1 MAGREPPPR
10 LRKVVGVDLGG
21 TKMLGGVVDEHL
33 EVHARVL
40 REVHGM
46 KQAEIVETAVE
57 AVEELR
63 SSVPDV
69 DAVAFGIPCLIDQTT
84 GVAVIAV
91 NLDIENFRFRDAMEE
106 RLGLP
111 VFIDNDGN
119 VTTLVEQRFGA
130 AKGATD
136 VVGLTIGTGI
146 GGGLVLNDRL
156 YRGHWGAG
164 AELGHMVVDEDGPR
178 CQGNCPNR
186 GCLESVASGTAIG
199 REGRLAAEEEP
210 DSEVGK
216 ALANNQEITG
226 ALVTTLALGGDEVSR
241 MVLGHV
247 GRLLGVGLSSI
258 SNIFNPEVIVVGGGA
273 MAAGDLLLEPARE
286 ELRARG
292 LPPNRDQ
299 VRVVPAKFGPEAG
312 MLGAAA
318 MALHDLEL
326 AEMAEPPT

>member
-1 MAGREPPPR
+1 
-10 LRKVVGVDLGG
+10 
-21 TKMLGGVVDEHL
+21 VVDEHL
-33 EVHARVL
+33 EVHARLL
-40 REVHGM
+40 RQVHGM
-46 KQAEIVETAVE
+46 KQEELIEVAVS
-57 AVEELR
+57 AVQELR

-69 DAVAFGIPCLIDQTT
+69 DAVGFGIPCLIDQTT
-84 GVAVIAV
+84 GIAVIAV
-91 NLDIENFRFRDAMEE
+91 NLDIQDVPFREIMRE

-119 VTTLVEQRFGA
+119 VTTLVETRFGA
-130 AKGATD
+130 AKGASD

-186 GCLESVASGTAIG
+186 GCLEAVASGNAIG
-199 REGRLAAEEEP
+199 REGRIAAEEEP
-210 DSEVGK
+210 DSELGR
-216 ALANNQEITG
+216 ALAGDQKITG

-241 MVLGHV
+241 IVIGHV
-247 GRLLGVGLSSI
+247 GRLLGVGLSSL
-258 SNIFNPEVIVVGGGA
+258 SNIFNPEVIVIGGGA

-312 MLGAAA
+312 MLGAAV
-318 MALHDLEL
+318 MALDELEL
-326 AEMAEPPT
+326 ETERAARGA

>member
-1 MAGREPPPR
+1 MVGREAPPR
-10 LRKVVGVDLGG
+10 LRKVVGIDLGG
-21 TKMLGGVVDEHL
+21 TKLLGGVVDEHL
-33 EVHARVL
+33 EVHARLL
-40 REVHGM
+40 REVRGM
-46 KQAEIVETAVE
+46 KQAELIETAVA

-69 DAVAFGIPCLIDQTT
+69 DAVGFGIPCLIDQTT
-84 GVAVIAV
+84 GIAVIAV
-91 NLDIENFRFRDAMEE
+91 NLDIQDFPFREVMRE

-119 VTTLVEQRFGA
+119 VTTLVEARFGA
-130 AKGATD
+130 AKGSSD

-146 GGGLVLNDRL
+146 GGGLVLNGRL

-164 AELGHMVVDEDGPR
+164 AELGHMVVDENGPR

-186 GCLESVASGTAIG
+186 GCLEAVASGTAIG

-210 DSEVGK
+210 DSDLGR
-216 ALANNQEITG
+216 ALAGDERITG

-241 MVLGHV
+241 IVIGHV

-273 MAAGDLLLEPARE
+273 MAAGDLILEPARE

-299 VRVVPAKFGPEAG
+299 VRVLPAKFGPEAG
-312 MLGAAA
+312 MLGAAV
-318 MALHDLEL
+318 MALDELEL
-326 AEMAEPPT
+326 AAQAA

>member
-1 MAGREPPPR
+1 MAGRQPPPR
-10 LRKVVGVDLGG
+10 LRRVVGVDLGG
-21 TKMLGGVVDEHL
+21 TKLLGGVVDEHL

-46 KQAEIVETAVE
+46 KQAEIVETAVA

-63 SSVPDV
+63 AEVPDI
-69 DAVAFGIPCLIDQTT
+69 DAVGFGIPCLIDQTT
-84 GVAVIAV
+84 GIAVIAV
-91 NLDIENFRFRDAMEE
+91 NLDLADFPFRDVMEE

-119 VTTLVEQRFGA
+119 VTTLVEARFGA
-130 AKGATD
+130 AKGASD

-186 GCLESVASGTAIG
+186 GCLEAVASGTAIG
-199 REGRLAAEEEP
+199 REGVMAGEEEP
-210 DSEVGK
+210 DSELGK
-216 ALANNQEITG
+216 ALIAEQRITG
-226 ALVTTLALGGDEVSR
+226 ALVTTLGLGGDEVSR
-241 MVLGHV
+241 MVLGQI

-258 SNIFNPEVIVVGGGA
+258 SNIFNPEVIVIGGGA

-312 MLGAAA
+312 MLGAAV
-318 MALHDLEL
+318 MALDELEV
-326 AEMAEPPT
+326 AAKAA

>member
-1 MAGREPPPR
+1 
-10 LRKVVGVDLGG
+10 
-21 TKMLGGVVDEHL
+21 
-33 EVHARVL
+33 
-40 REVHGM
+40 
-46 KQAEIVETAVE
+46 
-57 AVEELR
+57 
-63 SSVPDV
+63 
-69 DAVAFGIPCLIDQTT
+69 LIDQST

-91 NLDIENFRFRDAMEE
+91 NLDIENLRFRDVMQE
-106 RLGLP
+106 RLGLR
-111 VFIDNDGN
+111 VFMDNDGN
-119 VTTLVEQRFGA
+119 VTTLVEARFGA
-130 AKGATD
+130 GNGASD

-146 GGGLVLNDRL
+146 GGGLVLNGRV

-186 GCLESVASGTAIG
+186 GCLEAVASGTAIG
-199 REGRLAAEEEP
+199 REGVIAAEEEP
-210 DSEVGK
+210 ESELGQ
-216 ALANNQEITG
+216 ALAGDQNITG

-247 GRLLGVGLSSI
+247 GRQLGVGLSSI
-258 SNIFNPEVIVVGGGA
+258 ANIFNPEVVVIGGGA

-312 MLGAAA
+312 MLGAAV
-318 MALHDLEL
+318 MAFDEL
-326 AEMAEPPT
+326 DHADR

>member
-1 MAGREPPPR
+1 MTGREAPPR

-21 TKMLGGVVDEHL
+21 TKLLGGVVDEHL

-40 REVHGM
+40 REVRGM
-46 KQAEIVETAVE
+46 KQADVVETAVA

-63 SSVPDV
+63 AAVPDI
-69 DAVAFGIPCLIDQTT
+69 DAVGFGIPCLIDQTT
-84 GVAVIAV
+84 GIAVIAV
-91 NLDIENFRFRDAMEE
+91 NLDIQDFPFRDVMHE

-111 VFIDNDGN
+111 VFMDNDGN
-119 VTTLVEQRFGA
+119 VTTLVETRFGA
-130 AKGATD
+130 AKGASD
-136 VVGLTIGTGI
+136 VVGLTVGTGI
-146 GGGLVLNDRL
+146 GGGLVLNGRP

-186 GCLESVASGTAIG
+186 GCLEAVASGVAIG
-199 REGRLAAEEEP
+199 REGTMAAEEEP
-210 DSEVGK
+210 DSELGK
-216 ALANNQEITG
+216 ALAADQKITG

-241 MVLGHV
+241 IVIGHV

-258 SNIFNPEVIVVGGGA
+258 SNIFNPELIVVGGGA

-312 MLGAAA
+312 MLGAAV
-318 MALHDLEL
+318 MALDELEL
-326 AEMAEPPT
+326 AAQAA

>member
-1 MAGREPPPR
+1 
-10 LRKVVGVDLGG
+10 VIGVDLGG
-21 TKMLGGVVDEHL
+21 SKLLGGVIDEHL

-40 REVHGM
+40 REVHGL
-46 KQAEIVETAVE
+46 KQAKIVETAVE
-57 AVEELR
+57 AVSELR
-63 SSVPDV
+63 ESVPDV
-69 DAVAFGIPCLIDQTT
+69 DAVGFGIPCLIDQST

-111 VFIDNDGN
+111 VFMDNDGN

-130 AKGATD
+130 AKGASD

-146 GGGLVLNDRL
+146 GGGLVLNGRL

-199 REGRLAAEEEP
+199 REGRVAAEDEP
-210 DSEVGK
+210 DSELGK
-216 ALANNQEITG
+216 ALAADQEITG

-241 MVLGHV
+241 MVLGHI
-247 GRLLGVGLSSI
+247 GRLLGVGLSNL

-273 MAAGDLLLEPARE
+273 MHAGDLLLEPARE

-299 VRVVPAKFGPEAG
+299 IQVVAAKFGPEAG
-312 MLGAAA
+312 MLGAAV
-318 MALHDLEL
+318 MALDELEVGTS
-326 AEMAEPPT
+326 ARSSARR

>member
-1 MAGREPPPR
+1 MAGRKPPPR
-10 LRKVVGVDLGG
+10 LRRVGGVDLGG
-21 TKMLGGVVDEHL
+21 TKLLGGVVDEHL
-33 EVHARVL
+33 EVHARVH

-63 SSVPDV
+63 SAVPDIE
-69 DAVAFGIPCLIDQTT
+69 AVGFGIPCLIDQTT
-84 GVAVIAV
+84 GIAVIAV
-91 NLDIENFRFRDAMEE
+91 NLDIQHYPFRDEMEK

-111 VFIDNDGN
+111 VFLDNDGN
-119 VTTLVEQRFGA
+119 VTTLVETRFGA
-130 AKGATD
+130 AKGAED

-146 GGGLVLNDRL
+146 GGGLVLSGRL

-178 CQGNCPNR
+178 CQGNCPNQ
-186 GCLESVASGTAIG
+186 GCLEAVASGTAIG
-199 REGRLAAEEEP
+199 REGLMAAEEEP
-210 DSEVGK
+210 DSELGK
-216 ALANNQEITG
+216 ALIADQPITG
-226 ALVTTLALGGDEVSR
+226 TLVTTLALGGDEVSR
-241 MVLGHV
+241 MVLGQI

-258 SNIFNPEVIVVGGGA
+258 SNIFNPEVIVIGGGA

-299 VRVVPAKFGPEAG
+299 VEVVPAKFGPEAG
-312 MLGAAA
+312 MLGAAV
-318 MALHDLEL
+318 MALDEL
-326 AEMAEPPT
+326 HLAAEAA

>member
-1 MAGREPPPR
+1 
-10 LRKVVGVDLGG
+10 VIGVDLGG
-21 TKMLGGVVDEHL
+21 TKLLGGVVDEHL

-40 REVHGM
+40 REVHGF
-46 KQAEIVETAVE
+46 KQADVIETAVS
-57 AVEELR
+57 AVKELR
-63 SSVPDV
+63 DSVPDV
-69 DAVAFGIPCLIDQTT
+69 EAVGFGIPCLIDQTT
-84 GVAVIAV
+84 GIAVIAV
-91 NLDIENFRFRDAMEE
+91 NLDLQDVPFRDIMTE

-111 VFIDNDGN
+111 VFMDNDGN
-119 VTTLVEQRFGA
+119 VATLVETRFGA
-130 AKGATD
+130 ARGASD

-186 GCLESVASGTAIG
+186 GCLEAVASGTALG
-199 REGRLAAEEEP
+199 REGMIAAEEEP
-210 DSEVGK
+210 ESELGQ
-216 ALANNQEITG
+216 ALSGDQKITG

-241 MVLGHV
+241 MVIGHV
-247 GRLLGVGLSSI
+247 GRQLGVGLSSI
-258 SNIFNPEVIVVGGGA
+258 CNIFNPEVIVIGGGA

-292 LPPNRDQ
+292 LPPSRDQ

-312 MLGAAA
+312 MLGAAV
-318 MALHDLEL
+318 MAFDELHL
-326 AEMAEPPT
+326 AAEAA

>member
-1 MAGREPPPR
+1 MI
-10 LRKVVGVDLGG
+10 GVDLGG
-21 TKMLGGVVDEHL
+21 SKLLGGVIDEHL

-40 REVHGM
+40 REVHGL
-46 KQAEIVETAVE
+46 KQAKIVETAVE
-57 AVEELR
+57 AVSELR
-63 SSVPDV
+63 ESVPDV
-69 DAVAFGIPCLIDQTT
+69 DAVGFGIPCLIDQST

-111 VFIDNDGN
+111 VFMDNDGN

-130 AKGATD
+130 AKGASD

-146 GGGLVLNDRL
+146 GGGLVLNGRL

-199 REGRLAAEEEP
+199 REGRVAAEDEP
-210 DSEVGK
+210 DSELGK
-216 ALANNQEITG
+216 ALAADQEITG

-241 MVLGHV
+241 MVLGHI
-247 GRLLGVGLSSI
+247 GRLLGVGLSNL

-273 MAAGDLLLEPARE
+273 MHAGDLLLEPARE

-299 VRVVPAKFGPEAG
+299 IQVVAAKFGPEAG
-312 MLGAAA
+312 MLGAAV
-318 MALHDLEL
+318 MALDELEL
-326 AEMAEPPT
+326 AAAAV

>member
-1 MAGREPPPR
+1 
-10 LRKVVGVDLGG
+10 VIGVDLGG
-21 TKMLGGVVDEHL
+21 SKLLGGVVDEHL

-40 REVHGM
+40 REVHGLN
-46 KQAEIVETAVE
+46 QAKIVETAVE
-57 AVEELR
+57 AVNELR
-63 SSVPDV
+63 ESVPDIE
-69 DAVAFGIPCLIDQTT
+69 AVGFGIPCLIDQST

-106 RLGLP
+106 ALGLP
-111 VFIDNDGN
+111 VFMDNDGN
-119 VTTLVEQRFGA
+119 VATLVEQRFGA
-130 AKGATD
+130 AKGASD

-146 GGGLVLNDRL
+146 GGGLVLNGRL

-186 GCLESVASGTAIG
+186 GCLEAVASGTAIG
-199 REGRLAAEEEP
+199 REGRVAAEDEP
-210 DSEVGK
+210 DSELGE
-216 ALANNQEITG
+216 ALAADQEITG

-241 MVLGHV
+241 MVLGHI
-247 GRLLGVGLSSI
+247 GRLLGVGLANL

-273 MAAGDLLLEPARE
+273 MHAGDLLLEPARE

-299 VRVVPAKFGPEAG
+299 LQVVPAKFGPEAG
-312 MLGAAA
+312 MLGAAV
-318 MALHDLEL
+318 MALDELEV
-326 AEMAEPPT
+326 AAAAKV

>member
-1 MAGREPPPR
+1 MAGREAPPR

-21 TKMLGGVVDEHL
+21 TKLLGGVVDEHL
-33 EVHARVL
+33 EVHGRVL
-40 REVHGM
+40 REVRGM
-46 KQAEIVETAVE
+46 KQEKIVDAAVS
-57 AVEELR
+57 AVEELH
-63 SSVPDV
+63 SSVPDI
-69 DAVAFGIPCLIDQTT
+69 DAVGFGIPCLIDQTT
-84 GVAVIAV
+84 GIAVIAV
-91 NLDIENFRFRDAMEE
+91 NLDIQDFPFRDVMRE

-111 VFIDNDGN
+111 VFIDNDAN
-119 VTTLVEQRFGA
+119 VATLVEQRFGA
-130 AKGATD
+130 AKGASD

-146 GGGLVLNDRL
+146 GGGLVLNGRP

-186 GCLESVASGTAIG
+186 GCLEAVASGTAIG
-199 REGRLAAEEEP
+199 REGRIAAEEEP
-210 DSEVGK
+210 DSELGR
-216 ALANNQEITG
+216 ALAGEQKITG

-241 MVLGHV
+241 IVLGHV
-247 GRLLGVGLSSI
+247 GRLLGVGLTSI

-286 ELRARG
+286 ELRERG

-312 MLGAAA
+312 MLGAAV
-318 MALHDLEL
+318 MALDELEL
-326 AEMAEPPT
+326 ARED

>member
-1 MAGREPPPR
+1 MI
-10 LRKVVGVDLGG
+10 GVDLGG
-21 TKMLGGVVDEHL
+21 SKLLGGVVDEHL

-40 REVHGM
+40 REVHGL
-46 KQAEIVETAVE
+46 KQAKIVETAVE
-57 AVEELR
+57 AVNELR
-63 SSVPDV
+63 ESVPDI
-69 DAVAFGIPCLIDQTT
+69 DAVGFGIPCLIDQST

-111 VFIDNDGN
+111 VFMDNDGN
-119 VTTLVEQRFGA
+119 VATLVEQRFGA
-130 AKGATD
+130 AKGASD

-146 GGGLVLNDRL
+146 GGGLVLNGRL

-199 REGRLAAEEEP
+199 REGRVAAEDEP
-210 DSEVGK
+210 ESELGK
-216 ALANNQEITG
+216 ALAGDQEITG

-241 MVLGHV
+241 MVLGHI
-247 GRLLGVGLSSI
+247 GRLLGVGLANL

-273 MAAGDLLLEPARE
+273 MHAGDLLLEPARE

-299 VRVVPAKFGPEAG
+299 VQVVPAKFGPEAG
-312 MLGAAA
+312 MLGAAV
-318 MALHDLEL
+318 MALDELEL
-326 AEMAEPPT
+326 AAAPV

>member
-1 MAGREPPPR
+1 MAGRETHPR
-10 LRKVVGVDLGG
+10 LRKVIGVDLGG
-21 TKMLGGVVDEHL
+21 TKLLGGVVDEHL
-33 EVHARVL
+33 EVHARIL

-46 KQAEIVETAVE
+46 NQHDVVETAVA

-63 SSVPDV
+63 ASVPDI
-69 DAVAFGIPCLIDQTT
+69 DAVGFGIPCLIDQTT
-84 GVAVIAV
+84 GIAVIAV
-91 NLDIENFRFRDAMEE
+91 NLDIQDFPFRDVMRE

-119 VTTLVEQRFGA
+119 VTTLVETRFGA
-130 AKGATD
+130 AKGASD

-146 GGGLVLNDRL
+146 GGGLVLNGRL

-186 GCLESVASGTAIG
+186 GCLEAVASGTAIG
-199 REGRLAAEEEP
+199 REGRMAAEDEP
-210 DSEVGK
+210 DSELGK
-216 ALANNQEITG
+216 ALAGDQQITG

-241 MVLGHV
+241 IVIGHV

-258 SNIFNPEVIVVGGGA
+258 SNIFNPELIVIGGGA

-299 VRVVPAKFGPEAG
+299 LRVVPAKFGPEAG
-312 MLGAAA
+312 MLGAAV
-318 MALHDLEL
+318 MALDELEL
-326 AEMAEPPT
+326 ATEAA

>member
-1 MAGREPPPR
+1 
-10 LRKVVGVDLGG
+10 VIGVDLGG
-21 TKMLGGVVDEHL
+21 SKLLGGVIDEHL

-40 REVHGM
+40 REVHGL
-46 KQAEIVETAVE
+46 KQAKIVETAVE
-57 AVEELR
+57 AVSELR
-63 SSVPDV
+63 ESVPDV
-69 DAVAFGIPCLIDQTT
+69 DAIGFGIPCLIDQST

-111 VFIDNDGN
+111 VFMDNDGN

-130 AKGATD
+130 AKGASD

-146 GGGLVLNDRL
+146 GGGLVLNGRL

-199 REGRLAAEEEP
+199 REGRVAAEDEP
-210 DSEVGK
+210 DSELGK
-216 ALANNQEITG
+216 ALAADQEITG

-241 MVLGHV
+241 MVLGHI
-247 GRLLGVGLSSI
+247 GRLLGVGLSNL

-273 MAAGDLLLEPARE
+273 MHAGDLLLEPARE

-299 VRVVPAKFGPEAG
+299 IQVVAAKFGPEAG
-312 MLGAAA
+312 MLGAAV
-318 MALHDLEL
+318 MALDELEL
-326 AEMAEPPT
+326 AAAAV

>member
-1 MAGREPPPR
+1 MVGREAPPR
-10 LRKVVGVDLGG
+10 LRKVVGIDLGG
-21 TKMLGGVVDEHL
+21 TKLLGGVVDEHL
-33 EVHARVL
+33 EVHARLL
-40 REVHGM
+40 REVRGM
-46 KQAEIVETAVE
+46 KQAELIETAVA

-69 DAVAFGIPCLIDQTT
+69 DAVGFGIPCLIDQTT
-84 GVAVIAV
+84 GIAVIAV
-91 NLDIENFRFRDAMEE
+91 NLDIQDFPFREVMRE

-119 VTTLVEQRFGA
+119 VTTLVEARFGA
-130 AKGATD
+130 AKGSSD

-146 GGGLVLNDRL
+146 GGGLVLNGRL

-164 AELGHMVVDEDGPR
+164 AELGHMVVDENGPR

-186 GCLESVASGTAIG
+186 GCLEAVASGTAIG

-210 DSEVGK
+210 DSDLGR
-216 ALANNQEITG
+216 ALAGDERITG

-241 MVLGHV
+241 IVIGHV
-247 GRLLGVGLSSI
+247 GRLLVVGLSSI

-273 MAAGDLLLEPARE
+273 MAAGDLILEPARE

-299 VRVVPAKFGPEAG
+299 VRVLPAKFGPEAG
-312 MLGAAA
+312 MLGAAV
-318 MALHDLEL
+318 MALDDLEL
-326 AEMAEPPT
+326 AAQAA

>member
-1 MAGREPPPR
+1 M
-10 LRKVVGVDLGG
+10 GVDLGG
-21 TKMLGGVVDEHL
+21 TKLLGGVVDEHL

-46 KQAEIVETAVE
+46 KQAELIETAVA

-63 SSVPDV
+63 SSAGDV
-69 DAVAFGIPCLIDQTT
+69 DAVGFGIPCLIDQTT
-84 GVAVIAV
+84 GMAVIAV
-91 NLDIENFRFRDAMEE
+91 NLDIQDVPFREIMHE
-106 RLGLP
+106 RLALP

-119 VTTLVEQRFGA
+119 VTTLAEARFGA
-130 AKGATD
+130 AKGSSD

-186 GCLESVASGTAIG
+186 GCLEAVASGTALG
-199 REGRLAAEEEP
+199 REGLLAAEEEP
-210 DSEVGK
+210 DSELGM
-216 ALANNQEITG
+216 ALEGDQQITG

-241 MVLGHV
+241 IVIGHI
-247 GRLLGVGLSSI
+247 GRQLGVGLSSI
-258 SNIFNPEVIVVGGGA
+258 SNIFNPEVIVVGGGV

-312 MLGAAA
+312 MLGAAV
-318 MALHDLEL
+318 MALDELEL
-326 AEMAEPPT
+326 AAQAA

>member
-1 MAGREPPPR
+1 MIGI
-10 LRKVVGVDLGG
+10 DLGG
-21 TKMLGGVVDEHL
+21 TKLLGGVVDEHL

-40 REVHGM
+40 RQVR
-46 KQAEIVETAVE
+46 KLPQAEVLETVES

-63 SSVPDV
+63 SAVPDV
-69 DAVAFGIPCLIDQTT
+69 EAVGFGIPCLIDQTT

-91 NLDIENFRFRDAMEE
+91 NLDLQDFEFRDAMTE
-106 RLGLP
+106 RLGLR
-111 VFIDNDGN
+111 VFMDNDAN
-119 VTTLVEQRFGA
+119 VTTLVETRFGA
-130 AKGATD
+130 AQGATD

-146 GGGLVLNDRL
+146 GGGRLLNGRL
-156 YRGHWGAG
+156 YRGDWGAG

-186 GCLESVASGTAIG
+186 GCLEAVASGTAIG
-199 REGRLAAEEEP
+199 REGTIAAEEEP
-210 DSEVGK
+210 DSELGK
-216 ALANNQEITG
+216 ALAAEDEITG

-247 GRLLGVGLSSI
+247 GRQLGVGLSSL
-258 SNIFNPEVIVVGGGA
+258 SNIFNPEVIVIGGGA

-299 VRVVPAKFGPEAG
+299 VRVAPAKFGPEAG
-312 MLGAAA
+312 MLGAAV
-318 MALHDLEL
+318 MAFDELEL
-326 AEMAEPPT
+326 LAEAEAA